1 MQPRTVPEGLRY
13 LPRTEA
19 KRRRKH
25 QSTGDKSPLCRVCPH
40 LRDSPCRPA
49 IRGAALRENLSM
61 NYLITAV
68 LCVTLILVL
77 AVAAAATALFDV
89 RRALSRL
96 RIRRKADF

>member
-1 MQPRTVPEGLRY
+1 
-13 LPRTEA
+13 
-19 KRRRKH
+19 
-25 QSTGDKSPLCRVCPH
+25 
-40 LRDSPCRPA
+40 
-49 IRGAALRENLSM
+49 M